1 MLKQQIF
8 ELGETALTPRK
19 ISRALSYLS
28 IVNPRFLFSVAATIN
43 DTVVVFLVD
52 TGSAL
57 TILHRDIW
65 EKCKEPQQQLVPWC
79 QSKLIGAEGSQL
91 HVFGSAEVRLNIE
104 GESFELSVVVIDP
117 LTSEAITG
125 LDVLT
130 QCTVDLSHS

>member
-1 MLKQQIF
+1 M
-8 ELGETALTPRK
+8 
-19 ISRALSYLS
+19 
-28 IVNPRFLFSVAATIN
+28 AATIN

-104 GESFELSVVVIDP
+104 GESFELSVVVFDP
-117 LTSEAITG
+117 LTSEAILG

-130 QCTVDLSHS
+130 QCTVDLSHRRLITGAGHVASLCCQGQGSGKLTLLMLVKL